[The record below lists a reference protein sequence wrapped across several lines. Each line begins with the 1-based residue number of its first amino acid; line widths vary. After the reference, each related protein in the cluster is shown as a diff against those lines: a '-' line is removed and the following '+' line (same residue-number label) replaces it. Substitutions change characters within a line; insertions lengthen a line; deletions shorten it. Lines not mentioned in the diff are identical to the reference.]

1 MGQSV
6 RYLPLGANLI
16 FDLQS
21 VLNVAMSR
29 SSQSSQQNGHS
40 SRRDNHSIS
49 SNASGSGRSERAS
62 QHHSVRIS
70 LFLTFHRADLKGF
83 KPAVES
89 AVTRLLVS
97 IKQLLEA
104 LTLWSQ
110 VRMDEEGVSNV
121 YVQLG
126 NDFNEA
132 VAAFSAFN
140 IDMTYV
146 LKLSDIFSV
155 HPGFTRHIE
164 SYSQYQMISEMF

>member
-1 MGQSV
+1 MDTHRDATTTLCRPMPRDPGAVKEALNITLCESHCFTT
-6 RYLPLGANLI
+6 LP
-16 FDLQS
+16 
-21 VLNVAMSR
+21 R
-29 SSQSSQQNGHS
+29 
-40 SRRDNHSIS
+40 
-49 SNASGSGRSERAS
+49 
-62 QHHSVRIS
+62 
-70 LFLTFHRADLKGF
+70 TDLKRF
-83 KPAVES
+83 KPAVET

-97 IKQLLEA
+97 IKQLLES

-146 LKLSDIFSV
+146 LIFLLFT
-155 HPGFTRHIE
+155 PGSPVT
-164 SYSQYQMISEMF
+164 

>member
-1 MGQSV
+1 
-6 RYLPLGANLI
+6 
-16 FDLQS
+16 
-21 VLNVAMSR
+21 
-29 SSQSSQQNGHS
+29 
-40 SRRDNHSIS
+40 
-49 SNASGSGRSERAS
+49 
-62 QHHSVRIS
+62 
-70 LFLTFHRADLKGF
+70 LKGF

-146 LKLSDIFSV
+146 LNCQIIFLFT
-155 HPGFTRHIE
+155 PGSPVT
-164 SYSQYQMISEMF
+164 